1 MQKDTERDREKARE
15 RQKESQ
21 RETERIRERGRET
34 ERQMYIVHIC
44 ISMVVCIYRENTSF
58 WFIMV
63 CTDMDKRQRKT
74 ERD

>member
-1 MQKDTERDREKARE
+1 MQKGTERDREKARE
-15 RQKESQ
+15 RQKESE
-21 RETERIRERGRET
+21 RERRGRET
-34 ERQMYIVHIC
+34 GRQMYIVHIC